1 MSEKT
6 VLKEYC
12 DFIDTLEPTIKTL
25 KEKIDQKCREIGC
38 KQSKKEPFM
47 ECNKGCPLFYAWSYL
62 DKLEGMM
69 EEKSSNENI
78 RFTSSNEDC
87 FCPFAKEH
95 CTNGYLR
102 DQVGNAIS
110 TECEFWNPQVGD
122 CRIRL
127 VLALLEKKLKEA
139 KP

>member
-1 MSEKT
+1 MNEKT

-12 DFIDTLEPTIKTL
+12 DFIDTVELTIKSL

-69 EEKSSNENI
+69 EEKEEI
-78 RFTSSNEDC
+78 
-87 FCPFAKEH
+87 KEELLKVVPL
-95 CTNGYLR
+95 GK
-102 DQVGNAIS
+102 
-110 TECEFWNPQVGD
+110 EFFQ
-122 CRIRL
+122 
-127 VLALLEKKLKEA
+127 
-139 KP
+139 